1 MIFFSNFILQV
12 VQQYKLSA
20 DVQIN
25 GARVRVFI
33 TFLYVT
39 FRICQYTFTI
49 FYFTFHIF
57 TSPISHYLFYI
68 PYLTRG
74 TSQFCVA
81 VFFNFYVLA
90 PISSSKNGTRHR
102 ALWRNYSPRKRT
114 TGRTL
119 ESFYQLFYHLIFF
132 PFSLQAQITSRW
144 RWPGTIEWIWRS
156 FLLERKRRPKVK
168 PEYRKKTHFLLHFR
182 L

>member
-1 MIFFSNFILQV
+1 MNSLSVIHSLIMVRDIISLVFTWWFFFSNFILQV

-33 TFLYVT
+33 AFLHFT
-39 FRICQYTFTI
+39 FRICQYTFAI

-57 TSPISHYLFYI
+57 TCLISHCLSYI

-81 VFFNFYVLA
+81 GVFFLNFYVTA
-90 PISSSKNGTRHR
+90 PISSSKNGTRHC
-102 ALWRNYSPRKRT
+102 ALWRNYNPRKRT

-119 ESFYQLFYHLIFF
+119 
-132 PFSLQAQITSRW
+132 
-144 RWPGTIEWIWRS
+144 
-156 FLLERKRRPKVK
+156 
-168 PEYRKKTHFLLHFR
+168 
-182 L
+182 